1 MEMENQ
7 STLVVGEMASRA
19 VDSEEIT
26 FSLLNKV
33 MEVIKEDSVPIT
45 LMPTLGNLL
54 GTMAD
59 SVVVM
64 AVLET
69 VMVVAHQVMDV
80 DY

>member
-1 MEMENQ
+1 MENQ